1 MEENALMIGAGAV
14 QVGQDI
20 FAVNVSCVLI
30 IATIFEIYL
39 GFSENSSSACPVVM
53 IVSTVIVSGECDMDC
68 PVEKGS
74 CNYDPAFCAC
84 RTAYA
89 GYTCNSSMLII
100 ITVNITNQSAMHVY
114 MHV

>member
-53 IVSTVIVSGECDMDC
+53 IVSMLLFQESVTWIVLWRKVAVTMILLSA
-68 PVEKGS
+68 PVELHMQDILAIPV
-74 CNYDPAFCAC
+74 C
-84 RTAYA
+84 
-89 GYTCNSSMLII
+89 
-100 ITVNITNQSAMHVY
+100 
-114 MHV
+114 